1 MRKLMIT
8 ITVSMVF
15 LPTHIC
21 RRLLAQACVISTTL
35 TPTAGQGRV
44 FLCASPGAACSPA
57 NGGGAGRCL
66 NGLTRNPATNSV
78 CGCFS
83 QGKSTTADP
92 EVDIKALVAK
102 FSSAT
107 RGDIFDFAFTAAD
120 LSQQH
125 TFLFLPN
132 LFDANPAVL
141 STQLTVTVDAIDRE
155 AEKDVRDNEG
165 HERKPIA
172 LHLSIKGSEVFDA
185 FDVNGFGSTGPNT
198 QTFVAG
204 RVLLDLRK
212 LVFDGV
218 VTSILTNDI
227 WTAKN
232 PIVLAEAWRGSLE
245 PKTNSVSFETTA
257 PDDAFI
263 IPAANL
269 LQASSVPAGDVF
281 WFKPVTNEPTGV
293 ERANM
298 EWLEQVRR
306 K

>member
-15 LPTHIC
+15 LPTLIS
-21 RRLLAQACVISTTL
+21 RPLLAQACVISTTL

-57 NGGGAGRCL
+57 NGGGAGKCL
-66 NGLTRNPATNSV
+66 NGLTRNPTTNSV

-102 FSSAT
+102 FSSAK
-107 RGDIFDFAFTAAD
+107 RGDMFNFAFTATD

-141 STQLTVTVDAIDRE
+141 STQMTVTVDAIDRE

-165 HERKPIA
+165 HERKPVE
-172 LHLSIKGSEVFDA
+172 LHLSITGSEVFDA

-212 LVFDGV
+212 LVFDGL

-227 WTAKN
+227 WTPKN

-263 IPAANL
+263 VPAASL

-293 ERANM
+293 ERAKM

>member
-1 MRKLMIT
+1 
-8 ITVSMVF
+8 
-15 LPTHIC
+15 
-21 RRLLAQACVISTTL
+21 
-35 TPTAGQGRV
+35 
-44 FLCASPGAACSPA
+44 
-57 NGGGAGRCL
+57 
-66 NGLTRNPATNSV
+66 
-78 CGCFS
+78 
-83 QGKSTTADP
+83 
-92 EVDIKALVAK
+92 VDIKALVAEL
-102 FSSAT
+102 SSAK
-107 RGDIFDFAFTAAD
+107 RGDMFDFAFAATD

-141 STQLTVTVDAIDRE
+141 STQMTVTVDAVDRE

-165 HERKPIA
+165 HERKPVA
-172 LHLSIKGSEVFDA
+172 LHFSITGSEVYDA

-204 RVLLDLRK
+204 RVLLDLKK

-263 IPAANL
+263 IPAASL
-269 LQASSVPAGDVF
+269 LQASSVPAGDA
-281 WFKPVTNEPTGV
+281 WFKPITNEPTGV
-293 ERANM
+293 ERAKM